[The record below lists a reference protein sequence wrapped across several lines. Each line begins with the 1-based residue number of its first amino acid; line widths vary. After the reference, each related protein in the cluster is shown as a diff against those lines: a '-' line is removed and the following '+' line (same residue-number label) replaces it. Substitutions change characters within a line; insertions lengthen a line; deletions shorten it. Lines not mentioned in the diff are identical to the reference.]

1 MFEWA
6 RQTSQVSQLPFL
18 AALVVLVV
26 AIMSFEARAQEAS
39 QEISQDLQIAAVP
52 GAIETQEESG
62 NWIDYDQSGLALG
75 APVAEGQGLVL
86 SIDASDHVRVARI
99 ASCRE
104 ASLARYESETRN
116 APEGPA
122 SSLSGFHSS
131 INRYSAELAS
141 QRQFDSCTR

>member
-1 MFEWA
+1 MFERA
-6 RQTSQVSQLPFL
+6 RQTSQASQLPFL

-26 AIMSFEARAQEAS
+26 AIMGFEARAQEAS
-39 QEISQDLQIAAVP
+39 QPASQDLQLAAVP
-52 GAIETQEESG
+52 GAGETQEESG
-62 NWIDYDQSGLALG
+62 DWVDYDQSGLALG

-86 SIDASDHVRVARI
+86 TLDAGDHVRVARI

-104 ASLARYESETRN
+104 ASLARYESETRY

-131 INRYSAELAS
+131 ITRYSAEKAS

>member
-1 MFEWA
+1 MFERA

-26 AIMSFEARAQEAS
+26 AIMGFEARAQEA
-39 QEISQDLQIAAVP
+39 SQDLQIAAVP
-52 GAIETQEESG
+52 GAIETQEENG

-75 APVAEGQGLVL
+75 APVGEGQGLVL

-104 ASLARYESETRN
+104 ASLARYESETRY

-131 INRYSAELAS
+131 ITRYSAEKAS